1 MAPDYD
7 FAGALTLIGGTM
19 RSFGFR
25 LLLTLGLV
33 VSGFAACQSEL
44 PTSVEPDLSQP
55 VSSARLAGSFEKTE
69 SAGESRTLIR
79 VRPGKKLTPDDARLT
94 VADGSLSFPA
104 VIDKK
109 VDGDRFVSFRFGP
122 DGLEFLPA
130 AVLTISLDKADLRG
144 IDPQRLKVAVASDD
158 QDDWQ
163 VVGGTYDPITR
174 TVTAP
179 VVHFSRYALTVD

>member
-1 MAPDYD
+1 
-7 FAGALTLIGGTM
+7 M
-19 RSFGFR
+19 RSFYSR
-25 LLLTLGLV
+25 LLLTLGLIV
-33 VSGFAACQSEL
+33 FGLSACQSDL
-44 PTSVEPDLSQP
+44 PTSVEPDLAQP
-55 VSSARLAGSFEKTE
+55 ASSARLADPGLKTE
-69 SAGESRTLIR
+69 TPGETRTLIR
-79 VRPGKKLTPDDARLT
+79 VRPGRKLTADDASLT

-144 IDPQRLKVAVASDD
+144 IDPQQLRIAVASDN

-179 VVHFSRYALTVD
+179 VLHFSRYALTVD